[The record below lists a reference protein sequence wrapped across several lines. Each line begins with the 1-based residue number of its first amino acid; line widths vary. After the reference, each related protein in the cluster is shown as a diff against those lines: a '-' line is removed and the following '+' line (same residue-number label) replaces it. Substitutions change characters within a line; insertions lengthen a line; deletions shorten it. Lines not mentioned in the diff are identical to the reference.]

1 MRLLDEFYLRSSLER
16 SGKPLITCDRGQQRA
31 SELPASRVTGCKF
44 LDAVETIWGVIQTDG
59 LQKSFAGRNA
69 VNGLT
74 FSAANGAIT
83 GLVGPNGS
91 GKTTTLRL
99 ITGLLHPDGGQA
111 LVDGIDPS
119 RDPIGARRRIGALTD
134 GLGNYPR
141 LTTREH
147 LRYFGE
153 LRGMPA
159 QEIEARTQHLLN
171 LFEMHEIADRRAQ
184 GFSQGERMK
193 LALARAVINDPPNIL
208 LDEPANG
215 LDVASVRALRTLLDG
230 FRDAGK
236 CVLLSSH
243 MMAEVATVCDAVVVV
258 ARGKVVAQG
267 SPAELVRS
275 SKARSLEEAFVELT
289 T

>member
-1 MRLLDEFYLRSSLER
+1 MIQADNLR
-16 SGKPLITCDRGQQRA
+16 KT
-31 SELPASRVTGCKF
+31 F
-44 LDAVETIWGVIQTDG
+44 H
-59 LQKSFAGRNA
+59 GRPA

-74 FSAANGAIT
+74 FSAQDGAIT

-99 ITGLLHPDGGQA
+99 ITGLLQPESGQV
-111 LVDGIDPS
+111 LVDGVDPVQ
-119 RDPIGARRRIGALTD
+119 DPMGARRRLGALTD

-147 LRYFGE
+147 LRYYGE

-159 QEIEARTQHLLN
+159 AELEPRIDLLLD
-171 LFEMHEIADRRAQ
+171 LFDMRAIAGRRAQ

-193 LALARAVINDPPNIL
+193 LALARAIVNDPPNII

-215 LDVASVRALRTLLDG
+215 LDVASARALRALLER

-243 MMAEVATVCDAVVVV
+243 LMAEVSAVCDCVVVV
-258 ARGKVVAQG
+258 SRGKVVAQG
-267 SPAELVRS
+267 SPAELMRS
-275 SKARSLEEAFVELT
+275 SNARSLEEAFVELT
-289 T
+289 A

>member
-1 MRLLDEFYLRSSLER
+1 MIQADSLR
-16 SGKPLITCDRGQQRA
+16 
-31 SELPASRVTGCKF
+31 
-44 LDAVETIWGVIQTDG
+44 
-59 LQKSFAGRNA
+59 KSFSGRQA
-69 VNGLT
+69 VRPAVDGLT
-74 FSAANGAIT
+74 FAAPDGAIT

-99 ITGLLHPDGGQA
+99 ITGLLRPESGQVR
-111 LVDGIDPS
+111 VDGIDPAQ
-119 RDPIGARRRIGALTD
+119 DPMGARRRLGALTD

-153 LRGMPA
+153 LCGMPA
-159 QEIEARTQHLLN
+159 IELEARTRHLLD
-171 LFEMHEIADRRAQ
+171 LFDMREIADRRAL

-193 LALARAVINDPPNIL
+193 LALARAIINDPPNII

-215 LDVASVRALRTLLDG
+215 LDVASARALRTLLER

-243 MMAEVATVCDAVVVV
+243 LMAEVSAVCDSVVVV

-267 SPAELVRS
+267 SPAELMRS
-275 SKARSLEEAFVELT
+275 RNARSLEEAFVELT
-289 T
+289 A

>member
-1 MRLLDEFYLRSSLER
+1 MIQVDSLR
-16 SGKPLITCDRGQQRA
+16 
-31 SELPASRVTGCKF
+31 
-44 LDAVETIWGVIQTDG
+44 
-59 LQKSFAGRNA
+59 KSFAGRQA
-69 VNGLT
+69 VHDLT
-74 FSAANGAIT
+74 FSAADGAIT

-99 ITGLLHPDGGQA
+99 ITGLLRPESGQVR
-111 LVDGIDPS
+111 VDGIDPAQ
-119 RDPIGARRRIGALTD
+119 DPMGARRRIGALTD

-159 QEIEARTQHLLN
+159 VELERRIRLLLD
-171 LFEMHEIADRRAQ
+171 LFDMHEIADRRAQ

-193 LALARAVINDPPNIL
+193 LALARAVINDPANIM
-208 LDEPANG
+208 LDEPANA
-215 LDVASVRALRTLLDG
+215 LDVASARALRTLLER
-230 FRDAGK
+230 FRDTGK

-243 MMAEVATVCDAVVVV
+243 LMAEVSVVCDSVVVV

-267 SPAELVRS
+267 SPADLMRS
-275 SKARSLEEAFVELT
+275 SNARSLEEAFVELT
-289 T
+289 A

>member
-1 MRLLDEFYLRSSLER
+1 MIQADSLR
-16 SGKPLITCDRGQQRA
+16 
-31 SELPASRVTGCKF
+31 
-44 LDAVETIWGVIQTDG
+44 
-59 LQKSFAGRNA
+59 KSFAGRQVVDA
-69 VNGLT
+69 LT
-74 FSAANGAIT
+74 FSAVDGAIT

-99 ITGLLHPDGGQA
+99 ITGLLRLDEGRVA
-111 LVDGIDPS
+111 VDGIDS
-119 RDPIGARRRIGALTD
+119 AQDPIGARRRLGALTD

-147 LRYFGE
+147 LRYYGE

-159 QEIEARTQHLLN
+159 AELDGRIRLLLD
-171 LFEMHEIADRRAQ
+171 LFNMREIADRRAQ

-193 LALARAVINDPPNIL
+193 LALARAIVNDPQNIV

-215 LDVASVRALRTLLDG
+215 LDVGSARALRTLLER

-243 MMAEVATVCDAVVVV
+243 LMAEVSAVCDTVVVV

-267 SPAELVRS
+267 SPAELMRS
-275 SKARSLEEAFVELT
+275 SNARSLEEAFMELT
-289 T
+289 A

>member
-1 MRLLDEFYLRSSLER
+1 MIKAQNLR
-16 SGKPLITCDRGQQRA
+16 
-31 SELPASRVTGCKF
+31 
-44 LDAVETIWGVIQTDG
+44 
-59 LQKSFAGRNA
+59 KSFGGRPA
-69 VNGLT
+69 VDGLT
-74 FSAANGAIT
+74 FTAVDGAIT
-83 GLVGPNGS
+83 GLIGPNGS

-99 ITGLLHPDGGQA
+99 ITGLLRPQGGQV
-111 LVDGIDPS
+111 LVDAIDPAS
-119 RDPIGARRRIGALTD
+119 DPMSARRCIGALTD

-159 QEIEARTQHLLN
+159 AELDSRIQLLLD
-171 LFEMHEIADRRAQ
+171 LFDMHGIADRRAH

-230 FRDAGK
+230 FRASGK

-243 MMAEVATVCDAVVVV
+243 LMPEVSAVCDSVVVV
-258 ARGKVVAQG
+258 ARGKAVAQG
-267 SPAELVRS
+267 TPAELMRLS
-275 SKARSLEEAFVELT
+275 DARSLEEAFVELT
-289 T
+289 A

>member
-1 MRLLDEFYLRSSLER
+1 MIQASQLR
-16 SGKPLITCDRGQQRA
+16 
-31 SELPASRVTGCKF
+31 
-44 LDAVETIWGVIQTDG
+44 
-59 LQKSFAGRNA
+59 KSFGSSAPTRHA
-69 VNGLT
+69 LDGLT
-74 FSAANGAIT
+74 FSAANGSIT

-99 ITGLLHPDGGQA
+99 IAGLLGPDSGQV
-111 LVDGIDPS
+111 LVDGIDPA
-119 RDPIGARRRIGALTD
+119 RDPIGVRRRIGALTD

-159 QEIEARTQHLLN
+159 AALEARINQLLD
-171 LFEMHEIADRRAQ
+171 LFDMRSIAGRRAQ
-184 GFSQGERMK
+184 GFSLGERMK

-215 LDVASVRALRTLLDG
+215 LDVASVRALRTLIER
-230 FRDAGK
+230 FREAGK

-243 MMAEVATVCDAVVVV
+243 LMAEVANLCDSVVVV

-267 SPAELVRS
+267 SPDELIRS
-275 SKARSLEEAFVELT
+275 RQARSLEEAFVELT
-289 T
+289 A

>member
-1 MRLLDEFYLRSSLER
+1 MIQASQLRKSFGRRQAL
-16 SGKPLITCDRGQQRA
+16 
-31 SELPASRVTGCKF
+31 
-44 LDAVETIWGVIQTDG
+44 DG
-59 LQKSFAGRNA
+59 LSFLA
-69 VNGLT
+69 
-74 FSAANGAIT
+74 SDGAIT

-99 ITGLLHPDGGQA
+99 IAGLLRSDDGQV

-119 RDPIGARRRIGALTD
+119 RDPIAVRHRIGALTD

-159 QEIEARTQHLLN
+159 AELEARTRHLFD
-171 LFEMHEIADRRAQ
+171 LFDMHSIADRRAQ

-215 LDVASVRALRTLLDG
+215 LDVPSIRALRALLER
-230 FRDAGK
+230 FRNAGK

-243 MMAEVATVCDAVVVV
+243 LMAEVSAICDTVVVV

-267 SPAELVRS
+267 SPADLMRS
-275 SKARSLEEAFVELT
+275 RNARSLEEAFVELT
-289 T
+289 A

>member
-1 MRLLDEFYLRSSLER
+1 
-16 SGKPLITCDRGQQRA
+16 
-31 SELPASRVTGCKF
+31 
-44 LDAVETIWGVIQTDG
+44 VIQADS
-59 LQKSFAGRNA
+59 LHKSFAGRVA
-69 VNGLT
+69 LDGLT
-74 FSAANGAIT
+74 FSAMDGAIT
-83 GLVGPNGS
+83 GLIGPNGS

-99 ITGLLHPDGGQA
+99 IAGLVRPESGQV
-111 LVDGIDPS
+111 LVDGVDPA
-119 RDPIGARRRIGALTD
+119 RDPMGARRRFGALTD

-147 LRYFGE
+147 LTYFGE
-153 LRGMPA
+153 LRGMPVD
-159 QEIEARTQHLLN
+159 QLEARTHYLLD
-171 LFEMHEIADRRAQ
+171 LFDMQAIADRRAQ

-215 LDVASVRALRTLLDG
+215 LDVPSVRALRSLLER

-243 MMAEVATVCDAVVVV
+243 LMAEVSAVCDTVVVV

-267 SPAELVRS
+267 SPAELMRAS
-275 SKARSLEEAFVELT
+275 NARSLEEAFVELT
-289 T
+289 A

>member
-1 MRLLDEFYLRSSLER
+1 MIQADSLR
-16 SGKPLITCDRGQQRA
+16 
-31 SELPASRVTGCKF
+31 
-44 LDAVETIWGVIQTDG
+44 
-59 LQKSFAGRNA
+59 KSFAGRQA
-69 VNGLT
+69 VHDLT
-74 FSAANGAIT
+74 FSAADGAIT

-99 ITGLLHPDGGQA
+99 ITGLLRPESGRVR
-111 LVDGIDPS
+111 VDGVDPAQ
-119 RDPIGARRRIGALTD
+119 DPMGARRRIGALTD

-159 QEIEARTQHLLN
+159 AELEERIRLLLD
-171 LFEMHEIADRRAQ
+171 LFDMHEIADRRAQ

-193 LALARAVINDPPNIL
+193 LALARAVINDPPNVI

-215 LDVASVRALRTLLDG
+215 LDVASARALRTLLER

-243 MMAEVATVCDAVVVV
+243 LMAEVSAVCDSVVVV

-267 SPAELVRS
+267 SPVELMRS
-275 SKARSLEEAFVELT
+275 RNARSLEEAFVELT
-289 T
+289 A